1 MIQRTRFV
9 LVLVGVLALAAC
21 GAPPPP
27 PRPTPPPPPPPEVVV
42 IPPRPHAPFGAAANV
57 TVPAVGPDGV
67 RHTILVDSADAQLVW
82 NLRSAYNVA
91 ALNCVGPRFGEIAD
105 HYRVFLKAHTRA
117 LTQAN
122 AGVDANF
129 RAKYGKG
136 FVVHRETYMTQ
147 VYNYFAFPPT
157 LPNFCESA
165 LAMSRESAGLT
176 AKDLPEFS
184 KRSFAQFTRVYEDF
198 YSAYEKYLADL
209 AEWDAKYGN
218 VVAANGETGQR
229 GPAAGTM

>member
-1 MIQRTRFV
+1 MTQRTRLA
-9 LVLVGVLALAAC
+9 LVLAGVLALAGC
-21 GAPPPP
+21 GAPL
-27 PRPTPPPPPPPEVVV
+27 TPPPPPPAPPAPPLVV
-42 IPPRPHAPFGAAANV
+42 IPPRPSAPFGAPGNV
-57 TVPAVGPDGV
+57 TVPGIGADGL
-67 RHTILVDSADAQLVW
+67 RHTILIDSADAQLVW

-105 HYRVFLKAHTRA
+105 HYRAFLKNHARA

-136 FVVHRETYMTQ
+136 FVARRETYMTQ

-165 LAMSRESAGLT
+165 LAMSRESASVT
-176 AKDLPEFS
+176 ARDLPEFS
-184 KRSFAQFTRVYEDF
+184 KRSFVQFARVYEEF
-198 YSAYEKYLADL
+198 YSAYEKYRADL
-209 AEWDAKYGN
+209 AEWEAKYGN
-218 VVAANGETGQR
+218 VVAANGETGPR